1 MTNAKYFLM
10 AAAPAALV
18 VPIDA
23 YAAVEQVTIVGNG
36 VIKSDLEVDISSLPE
51 NLQFTY
57 QWYYVDGNTITKI
70 DNEIN
75 PTLHVPEIAMGKT
88 IIVQVTDSNGKVYE
102 SKKIVA
108 KGNLPIDGNDYVNGK
123 LKANIDD
130 VKNPNNPDKKNIF
143 SSYQWYII
151 DGNTAKFIQGA
162 TKNEIIMPVAAA
174 NKNIFIEAKTEDG
187 LVFVSENKFIQKLQL
202 SMADLVIEGF
212 SKAEN
217 DSVVPGDILKVK
229 APTVTTND
237 GSTENPKEI
246 TLNPDQITYSYQWL
260 YKAGDNYSV
269 IPNATTASY
278 TIPKDAMDSSMN
290 QIVVKVTAKVGNET
304 VSKIESK
311 PIIVSDKHITPLIQ
325 GIYDLLSTKDKKV
338 TYIEEIRTKASSLQE
353 TYQSLTPAAKSQVT
367 NYSILQRALADI
379 EKVEKI
385 AGKISSLDE
394 NSSQQQLQAL
404 KAEYDQ
410 LDYLQRSLDSGTAYE
425 KLLKLLIENPDSMKE
440 LTKLRDLN
448 AKIIDLLDSNKISV
462 PTYKVTTTTELDTL
476 IQNIEKEINTLS
488 NDYKAAVQNREI
500 LTMAKA
506 DVKNAQKFEKLFD
519 KLKGQTAQQ
528 KVTTAK
534 NIRTAYLK
542 LSLRQQGL
550 VEYKLQELED
560 AENAES
566 SAIADLEDLINNL
579 LEPVDAETWNKY
591 VADVN
596 SIISKQKSL
605 KSYQNVAK
613 KNEFIQIQKDLKA
626 AEKVI
631 TQIKKYESLNTTDTK
646 YSTLQTTYNSALNAF
661 NKLTKNQQEYVYNK
675 NILNKAPE
683 NNGNALPSE
692 SSDATAGR
700 DFSEKIKNALNTS
713 TADFQ
718 VYAREIEKVAN
729 EYKNELPKGAR
740 KYVTNYSELK
750 TAETNVKAVRS
761 YEKKVNDAVNETNLN
776 KRYSKMQDAIKA
788 YNKLNASQQELASDF
803 YSNITNAIKDYTNGN
818 SELNDQLSNLK
829 ENIEDNKYSFALE
842 EVKKIINDYNG
853 LSSAEKK
860 LVENGQVIKQATS
873 DVKAIESFIKKF
885 HSNIDKN
892 PSAIVKDF
900 QKLTSLQVSL
910 LDGSMLA
917 KITDL
922 ETSGQTA
929 NDIALDIIGS
939 INNLQEN
946 GYYVENLENKVTKI
960 KEDYNK
966 LTTAQKN
973 LVKNYSKLTQ
983 AESDLQ
989 KVKAVEELKDD
1000 VEAWQKAYNKL
1011 TKKLE
1016 KLYDDRNP

>member
-1 MTNAKYFLM
+1 MTKAKLFLM
-10 AAAPAALV
+10 AAAPAALI

-23 YAAVEQVTIVGNG
+23 YAAAEQVTIVGNG
-36 VIKSDLEVDISSLPE
+36 AINSELEAVTSSLPE
-51 NLQFTY
+51 NLQYTF
-57 QWYYVDGNTITKI
+57 QWYYVDGSTITKI
-70 DNEIN
+70 DNGTN
-75 PTLHVPEIAMGKT
+75 QKLQVPEIALGKT
-88 IIVQVTDSNGKVYE
+88 IIVQVTDNNGKVYE
-102 SKKIVA
+102 SKKIIV
-108 KGNLPIDGNDYVNGK
+108 KGNLPINGDNYVNGK
-123 LKANIDD
+123 LTANIDG
-130 VKNPNNPDKKNIF
+130 VKDPNNPDKKNTF
-143 SSYQWYII
+143 SSYQWYMI
-151 DGNTAKFIQGA
+151 DGNTVKSIQGA
-162 TKNEIIMPVAAA
+162 TKNEIIVPVAAA
-174 NKNIFIEAKTEDG
+174 GKNIFIEAKTEDG
-187 LVFVSENKFIQKLQL
+187 LVFVSENKIIQNLQL
-202 SMADLVIEGF
+202 NMADLVIEGF
-212 SKAEN
+212 SKGE
-217 DSVVPGDILKVK
+217 DDLVVPGDILKVK
-229 APTVTTND
+229 APTVKTNV

-269 IPNATTASY
+269 IPNATTDSY

-325 GIYDLLSTKDKKV
+325 EINNLLSTKDKKV
-338 TYIEEIRTKASSLQE
+338 TYIEEVRTKASSLQE

-379 EKVEKI
+379 EKVDKI

-410 LDYLQRSLDSGTAYE
+410 LDYLQRSLDKENAYE
-425 KLLKLLIENPDSMKE
+425 KLLKQLIENPDSMKE
-440 LTKLRDLN
+440 LTKLREIN
-448 AKIIDLLDSNKISV
+448 AKIIDLLDSNLISV
-462 PTYKVTTTTELDTL
+462 PTYKVTTTTELDAL

-550 VEYKLQELED
+550 VDSKLNELED

-566 SAIADLEDLINNL
+566 SAIAEIEDLINKL
-579 LEPVDAETWNKY
+579 KEPVDAESWNKY

-605 KSYQNVAK
+605 KSFQDVAS
-613 KNEFIQIQKDLKA
+613 KNKFIQIQNDLKL

-631 TQIKKYESLNTTDTK
+631 TQIKKYESLNPDTK
-646 YSTLQTTYNSALNAF
+646 NATLQSTYNSALKAF
-661 NKLTKNQQEYVYNK
+661 NKLTINQQKYVYNQD
-675 NILNKAPE
+675 ILKKAPE
-683 NNGNALPSE
+683 NNGNTSPSD
-692 SSDATAGR
+692 SDDATAGEA
-700 DFSEKIKNALNTS
+700 FNAKIKIALDTS
-713 TADFQ
+713 TDDFA
-718 VYAREIEKVAN
+718 VYAAKIEEVSN
-729 EYKNELPKGAR
+729 EYKNVSPKAR
-740 KYVTNYSELK
+740 KYVTNYSDLK
-750 TAETNVKAVRS
+750 TAETNIKAVRS
-761 YEKKVNDAVNETNLN
+761 YEKKVNDALIN
-776 KRYSKMQDAIKA
+776 KGYSKMQDAVKA
-788 YNKLNASQQELASDF
+788 YNKLNAIQQKLAAAF
-803 YSNITNAIKDYTNGN
+803 YSKVNDAINQYTSSNNDLNEQLANIKKD
-818 SELNDQLSNLK
+818 
-829 ENIEDNKYSFALE
+829 IEDNKYSLTLE
-842 EVKKIINDYNG
+842 EVKKTINDYNA

-860 LVENGQVIKQATS
+860 LIENGQVIKQATS

-885 HSNIDKN
+885 NSNIDKN
-892 PSAIVKDF
+892 PSTIVKDF

-910 LDGSMLA
+910 LDGNTLT
-917 KITDL
+917 KINEL

-929 NDIALDIIGS
+929 NDIALKIIES
-939 INNLQEN
+939 INDLQKN
-946 GYYVENLENKVTKI
+946 GYYVENLEVEVTKI
-960 KEDYNK
+960 IEDYNK
-966 LTTAQKN
+966 LTSAQKN

-989 KVKAVEELKDD
+989 KVKAVEELKADT
-1000 VEAWQKAYNKL
+1000 EAWQKAYNKL

-1016 KLYDDRNP
+1016 QLYEDRNK

>member
-1 MTNAKYFLM
+1 MTKAKFFLM
-10 AAAPAALV
+10 AAAPAALI

-23 YAAVEQVTIVGNG
+23 YAAAAQVTIVGNG
-36 VIKSDLEVDISSLPE
+36 VINSDLKVDIPSLPE
-51 NLQFTY
+51 DPSYKY
-57 QWYYVDGNTITKI
+57 QWYYVDGSTITKI
-70 DNEIN
+70 DNETN
-75 PTLHVPEIAMGKT
+75 PTFQIPKTALGKT
-88 IIVQVTDSNGKVYE
+88 IIVQVTDSNEKVYE

-108 KGNLPIDGNDYVNGK
+108 KGILHVDGDNYINGK
-123 LKANIDD
+123 LVADIKG
-130 VKNPNNPDKKNIF
+130 VKNPNDPDKPNTF
-143 SSYQWYII
+143 SSYQWFII
-151 DGNTAKFIQGA
+151 DGNAVKPLKGA
-162 TKNEIIMPVAAA
+162 TKNEIIVPVEASD
-174 NKNIFIEAKTEDG
+174 KHIFIEAKTEDG
-187 LVFVSENKFIQKLQL
+187 LVYVSENKYIKKLEL
-202 SMADLVIEGF
+202 SMVDLDFEGF
-212 SKAEN
+212 SKGN
-217 DSVVPGDILKVK
+217 LVVPGDTLKVK
-229 APTVTTND
+229 APEVKTDV
-237 GSTENPKEI
+237 GSSIIP
-246 TLNPDQITYSYQWL
+246 LNTDQISYSYQWL
-260 YKAGDNYSV
+260 YKVGENYSF
-269 IPNATTASY
+269 IPNATAASY
-278 TIPKDAMDSSMN
+278 TIPKDAMDSDMK

-304 VSKIESK
+304 VSKIASIPME
-311 PIIVSDKHITPLIQ
+311 VSDEHITELIKQ
-325 GIYDLLSTKDKKV
+325 IDELLSAKDNKV
-338 TYIEEIRTKASSLQE
+338 TYVSVIKSLAPE
-353 TYQSLTPAAKSQVT
+353 KEKVYQSLTPAAKSQVT
-367 NYSILQRALADI
+367 NYSILKRALEDI
-379 EKVEKI
+379 KKVENIVEKI
-385 AGKISSLDE
+385 NSLDQ

-410 LDYLQRSLDSGTAYE
+410 LDYLQRSLDTNGAY
-425 KLLKLLIENPDSMKE
+425 KNLLNKLIENPNNINE
-440 LTKLRDLN
+440 LSKLKDIN
-448 AKIIDLLDSNKISV
+448 ARIIKLLDDSNGSV
-462 PTYKVTTTTELDTL
+462 PIYKVTTTAELDSL
-476 IQNIEKEINTLS
+476 IQNIEKEINSLS

-566 SAIADLEDLINNL
+566 SEIAELENLINNL

-631 TQIKKYESLNTTDTK
+631 TQIKKYESLHTTDTK

-718 VYAREIEKVAN
+718 LYARKIEEIAN
-729 EYKNELPKGAR
+729 EYTNDLPKGAR

-761 YEKKVNDAVNETNLN
+761 YEKKVTDALNETNSN
-776 KRYSKMQDAIKA
+776 KRYSKMQDAVKA
-788 YNKLNASQQELASDF
+788 YNKLNSSQQELANAF
-803 YSNITNAIKDYTNGN
+803 YSKVTEAIKEYTSGN
-818 SELNDQLSNLK
+818 NDLNNQLSNLK
-829 ENIEDNKYSFALE
+829 EDIENNKYSSSLE
-842 EVKKIINDYNG
+842 EVKDIINKYNA

-860 LVENGQVIKQATS
+860 LMENGQAIKQATS
-873 DVKAIESFIKKF
+873 DVKAIESFIKKY

-892 PSAIVKDF
+892 PSSIIKDF
-900 QKLTSLQVSL
+900 RKLTSLQVSL
-910 LDGSMLA
+910 LDGELLG
-917 KITDL
+917 KIIDL
-922 ETSGQTA
+922 ETSGQTD
-929 NDIALDIIGS
+929 NDIALDIIES
-939 INNLQEN
+939 INKLQEN
-946 GYYVENLENKVTKI
+946 DGYYVKSLENDVAKI

-966 LTTAQKN
+966 LTIAQKN

-983 AESDLQ
+983 AEGDLQ
-989 KVKAVEELKDD
+989 KVKAVEELKEN

-1016 KLYDDRNP
+1016 KLYDDRN